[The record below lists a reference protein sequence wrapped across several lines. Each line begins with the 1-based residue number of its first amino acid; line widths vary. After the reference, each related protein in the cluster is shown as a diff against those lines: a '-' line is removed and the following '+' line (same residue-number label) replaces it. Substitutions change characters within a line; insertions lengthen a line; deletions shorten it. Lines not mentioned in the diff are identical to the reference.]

1 MRMSL
6 YALRDHLDNTAVT
19 VVTCKCGYYELS
31 RGEAVSLDVTERI
44 RAARA
49 LRSRPFILLWGGQTI
64 SALGDG
70 AYTPALA
77 LQTLA
82 LTHSSAAL
90 AAIIAATIVP
100 RLIFL
105 LVGGL
110 VADRLPR
117 RAVLFASDAGR
128 ALVVGTI
135 AVLSWSG
142 AATLAL
148 DRARRDLW
156 RSWRVLPARLSRDAA
171 AARDA

>member
-1 MRMSL
+1 MTEWQLTR
-6 YALRDHLDNTAVT
+6 YDGIRAVCDQRRRRDSAPSTPARRPPLDTCSVT
-19 VVTCKCGYYELS
+19 VVTCNRGYRTCQ
-31 RGEAVSLDVTERI
+31 RGQSVAIDVTERI

-49 LRSRPFILLWGGQTI
+49 LRSRPFALLWSGQTI

-77 LQTLA
+77 LQALA

-110 VADRLPR
+110 VA
-117 RAVLFASDAGR
+117 
-128 ALVVGTI
+128 
-135 AVLSWSG
+135 
-142 AATLAL
+142 
-148 DRARRDLW
+148 
-156 RSWRVLPARLSRDAA
+156 
-171 AARDA
+171 